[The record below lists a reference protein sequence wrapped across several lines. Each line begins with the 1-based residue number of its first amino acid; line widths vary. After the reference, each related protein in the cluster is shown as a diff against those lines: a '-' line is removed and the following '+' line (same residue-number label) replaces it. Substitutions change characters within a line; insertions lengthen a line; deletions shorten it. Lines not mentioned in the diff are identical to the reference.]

1 MFSVTFRDEP
11 GFQDNTFITMKTL
24 PAIAFLFAL
33 AASLLLPMSFA
44 AASTL
49 TFAAGFFAVLF
60 GDYAQ
65 PARRSL
71 TPAYVAVDGAEKFR
85 LAA

>member
-1 MFSVTFRDEP
+1 
-11 GFQDNTFITMKTL
+11 MKTL
-24 PAIAFLFAL
+24 PAIAFLASL
-33 AASLLLPMSFA
+33 VAALLLPMSFA

-49 TFAAGFFAVLF
+49 TFAAGFVAVVL

-65 PARRSL
+65 PVRSSL
-71 TPAYVAVDGAEKFR
+71 VPAVSATTRTEKFR

>member
-1 MFSVTFRDEP
+1 
-11 GFQDNTFITMKTL
+11 MKTL
-24 PAIAFLFAL
+24 PAIAFLSSL
-33 AASLLLPMSFA
+33 AASLVLPMSFE

-49 TFAAGFFAVLF
+49 IFAAGFVAVLL

-65 PARRSL
+65 PARRSFM
-71 TPAYVAVDGAEKFR
+71 PAFVAKDGAEKFQ